1 MKTYDILN
9 AGPRNRFMANG
20 RIVSNSGRAIQLQNL
35 VRNDLTTLDEA
46 RELIKMGCFDMV
58 ASIYGNVPDILSQLI
73 RTMLIPKP
81 GCEFIVAD
89 FSAIE
94 ARVLAWLSG
103 EQWRLDAF
111 NRGEDIYCA
120 SASAMFG
127 VPVVKHGINGELRA
141 KGKVAE
147 LACIAEGQLVL
158 TDCGY
163 VPIENV
169 KKFMAVWDGDGW
181 VSHDGV
187 IYKGLQNVINYDG
200 LTATPDHLV
209 YVNRDISID
218 INQMIWSSCKSVVI
232 NDILQSLVYNTI
244 MAYPAISVPNSHKF
258 LYVFYWNIATVCQN
272 KLSFGYT
279 GQLSNFTFCP

>member
-1 MKTYDILN
+1 
-9 AGPRNRFMANG
+9 MAMLYG
-20 RIVSNSGRAIQLQNL
+20 SFSKPVLAI
-35 VRNDLTTLDEA
+35 
-46 RELIKMGCFDMV
+46 
-58 ASIYGNVPDILSQLI
+58 
-73 RTMLIPKP
+73 
-81 GCEFIVAD
+81 IVAD

-147 LACIAEGQLVL
+147 LACIAKGQLVL

-163 VPIENV
+163 VPIESV
-169 KKFMAVWDGDGW
+169 KKFMSVWDGDGW
-181 VSHDGV
+181 VRHGGV

-200 LTATPDHLV
+200 LMGMLKD
-209 YVNRDISID
+209 
-218 INQMIWSSCKSVVI
+218 K
-232 NDILQSLVYNTI
+232 
-244 MAYPAISVPNSHKF
+244 
-258 LYVFYWNIATVCQN
+258 
-272 KLSFGYT
+272 
-279 GQLSNFTFCP
+279 